1 MEVAALRT
9 LPSPLGAWVYCG
21 FNPDI
26 LMGAMPEIARGLG
39 AELPEWSGFEDRW
52 GHRAPSSSGPY
63 LFRYSRD
70 PRNLMLARVLAH
82 CPIVSPTTFKSW
94 R

>member
-1 MEVAALRT
+1 MEVAVLRT

-39 AELPEWSGFEDRW
+39 AD
-52 GHRAPSSSGPY
+52 
-63 LFRYSRD
+63 
-70 PRNLMLARVLAH
+70 
-82 CPIVSPTTFKSW
+82 
-94 R
+94 